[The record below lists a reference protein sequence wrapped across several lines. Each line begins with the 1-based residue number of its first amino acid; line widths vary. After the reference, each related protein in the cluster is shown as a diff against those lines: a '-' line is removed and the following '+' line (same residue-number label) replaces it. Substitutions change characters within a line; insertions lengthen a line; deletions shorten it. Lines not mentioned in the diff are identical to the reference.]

1 MRYARFLLVAL
12 PAVALSGA
20 ACAPAEDPEEPA
32 AEQAD
37 TTEADA
43 EAIRGLLSSYLA
55 ALDAG
60 DAGQYAAVFTDDG
73 VLMVPNAPP
82 ANGRGAINVQIQAAF
97 AQTDFESHDMSTAE
111 MTVLGDW
118 AFARGTLTGTTAAIP
133 DGEPVESTRSWVMI
147 FQRQPEGSWG
157 IARYIL
163 NSDSPPP
170 SSDE

>member
-32 AEQAD
+32 AEQAG

-97 AQTDFESHDMSTAE
+97 AQTDFESH
-111 MTVLGDW
+111 